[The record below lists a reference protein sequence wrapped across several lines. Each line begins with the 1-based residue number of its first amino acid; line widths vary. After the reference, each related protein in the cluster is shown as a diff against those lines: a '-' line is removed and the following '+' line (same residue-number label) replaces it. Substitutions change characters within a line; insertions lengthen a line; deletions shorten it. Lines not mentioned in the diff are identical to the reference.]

1 MNDSDDNS
9 GLNISK
15 LIPTSINEQIS
26 ELVDGCHRNSANST
40 FDSSTIQHHGGG
52 GTDDEGGLLGL
63 LPKNDKP
70 HVGVID
76 EIAPENI
83 WNKYIVTGYRINFV
97 TWRQII
103 RSLFLWH
110 NETMNIWTHLV
121 GFFVYTV
128 VLCVVGFSQIGEERH
143 QAAT

>member
-26 ELVDGCHRNSANST
+26 ELVDGGHRTNST
-40 FDSSTIQHHGGG
+40 LDSSTSVQ
-52 GTDDEGGLLGL
+52 DDEGGLLGL

-76 EIAPENI
+76 EIAPENV

-110 NETMNIWTHLV
+110 NETMNIWTHMV

-128 VLCVVGFSQIGEERH
+128 VLCVVGFSQIGEEH
-143 QAAT
+143 T